1 MNESSFPALVS
12 NASLLLALTLLFDLV
27 AIRLPIS
34 KMSIWQIPLGIV
46 IGGIGITVMQT
57 PWILTPGIIF
67 DTRSIILGISGLFF
81 GLIPTLIGML
91 MTAVFRVYQ
100 GGAATIMGVAVII
113 SSGTIGLIW
122 RHTLNKSVS
131 KISWKELYGF
141 GIVIHFAMLVMA
153 LLLPWQIAVNILSNI
168 SAPVLIIYPLV
179 TALLGLLMVN
189 RIRRE
194 QSSDALEESEELL
207 RLAVEAGSIG
217 LFSTDL
223 VTHKIIVSP
232 EWKKQLGYTDKEI
245 TTDNIEWKN
254 RLHPDDKAFTI
265 EAVNACIQSNESTYE
280 IEYRLQHKDGSYR
293 WILERG
299 LVHRD
304 HIGKAN
310 RVVGTHV
317 DITKQ
322 KEAAESVQ
330 KSESRFRGLAESSQD
345 YIMLYDRKGRHVYMN
360 SAGLKLF
367 GFTENEILGKTHRE
381 AGFDE
386 ELSNSWEHDINK
398 VFSTGQPSQRLFNW
412 ESANGKVFLDWR
424 LSPVHNPNG
433 EIGACTWHFPRYYF
447 IENCRRSVAKKP

>member
-1 MNESSFPALVS
+1 MNETSFPALVS
-12 NASLLLALTLLFDLV
+12 NASLLLALSLLFDLV

-34 KMSIWQIPLGIV
+34 KISLWQIPLGIV

-57 PWILTPGIIF
+57 PWILSPGIIF

-91 MTAVFRVYQ
+91 MTAAFRVFQ
-100 GGAATIMGVAVII
+100 GGAATTMGVAVII

-122 RHTLNKSVS
+122 RHMLNKNVS
-131 KISWKELYGF
+131 KISLKELYGF
-141 GIVIHFAMLVMA
+141 GIIVHLAMLVMA
-153 LLLPWQIAVNILSNI
+153 LLLPWQTAVNILSNI
-168 SAPVLIIYPLV
+168 SAPVLIIYPV
-179 TALLGLLMVN
+179 ATALLGLLMVN
-189 RIRRE
+189 RIRQE
-194 QSSDALEESEELL
+194 QSSDALAESEELL

-245 TTDNIEWKN
+245 TSDNIEWKN
-254 RLHPDDKAFTI
+254 RLHPDDKFSTI

-322 KEAAESVQ
+322 KEVAESVQ

-345 YIMLYDRKGRHVYMN
+345 YIMLYDRNGRHVYMN
-360 SAGLKLF
+360 SAGLRHMVLQKMRSLEKL
-367 GFTENEILGKTHRE
+367 TGK
-381 AGFDE
+381 
-386 ELSNSWEHDINK
+386 LVSMKN
-398 VFSTGQPSQRLFNW
+398 
-412 ESANGKVFLDWR
+412 
-424 LSPVHNPNG
+424 
-433 EIGACTWHFPRYYF
+433 
-447 IENCRRSVAKKP
+447 